1 VSPARTAHGF
11 LIFRYRTMKP
21 FLLLLAVAFT
31 GTLTFTALA
40 QPDKKASI
48 KDVMKAHFKGDT
60 SDIKK
65 ATKGELTKE
74 QVSALLAAVKDAAA
88 QKPAKGDD
96 ASWKEKTTALTDA
109 LARLDKGEAG
119 AGDAVK
125 AAANCKACHDVH
137 KGK

>member
-1 VSPARTAHGF
+1 
-11 LIFRYRTMKP
+11 MKP
-21 FLLLLAVAFT
+21 LLLLITAAIA
-31 GTLTFTALA
+31 GTLSFTALA
-40 QPDKKASI
+40 QSDKKASI
-48 KDVMKAHFKGDT
+48 KEVMKAHFKGDT

-74 QVSALLAAVKDAAA
+74 QVSALLAAVKDIAA
-88 QKPAKGDD
+88 QKPAKGDE
-96 ASWKEKTTALTDA
+96 ASWKEKTAALVSA
-109 LARLDKGEAG
+109 CEKLEKGEAG